1 MSYISKPNSELLLS
15 VLEYLDRNG
24 YKESFDVL
32 LNDTGI
38 RYLENVRRTIDELL
52 NQKKLDDLITYINS
66 CDKLNNDEKKN
77 LMKILKIRKFID
89 KVYNNCSDGIDQKDA
104 LQYLRNEVTPIID
117 NKELLNTLTKLLFFK
132 DVPTLKNFV
141 QKNLAIYEDDKYI
154 LNQICEVKIA
164 PLEQLYNLY
173 NQDLVKK
180 YGINFDKYNVT
191 TIKINDIYINENKGN
206 NIIINNN
213 IKIMEIS
220 KSKDYV
226 AFGFHDL
233 NVSIFSLDKIKKENS
248 EIINLNLINCINIK
262 ENKEINSINFSYD
275 EKHILIL
282 LDKSI
287 INIYDINT
295 SKLLYK
301 INEIKDI
308 SRISYIS
315 EKNDIIF
322 YTKDIL
328 MLSSESLKSSE
339 LSQIY
344 NTSPKNDIS
353 QILFSDFF
361 NLIILVPDSI
371 REIECIKLSNK
382 NKEFSIE
389 IKEDIFSANISQTDG
404 GQYLI
409 INLSKNYP
417 KIFLYDLTKR
427 QFDKKYYGHNQKN
440 NKVLCSFGG
449 NKDQYILC
457 GSEDFLIYLWDR
469 NISGL
474 PKYQFKGH
482 EQRIIGLSMINSS
495 LILSCDENE
504 IKIWTSYDIDDVN
517 FNKEHNDKNKLMEIE
532 NIKEIKS

>member
-32 LNDTGI
+32 LNDTDI

-52 NQKKLDDLITYINS
+52 NQKKLDDLITYINT
-66 CDKLNNDEKKN
+66 CDKLNDDEKKN
-77 LMKILKIRKFID
+77 LMKILKIRKFIE

-308 SRISYIS
+308 SHISYIS

-371 REIECIKLSNK
+371 REIDCIKLSNK

-482 EQRIIGLSMINSS
+482 DTKIIGLGLINPSF
-495 LILSCDENE
+495 ILSCDENNV
-504 IKIWTSYDIDDVN
+504 KIWTSYDIDDVN
-517 FNKEHNDKNKLMEIE
+517 LNKKNKNLMEE
-532 NIKEIKS
+532 EKNNEI

>member
-52 NQKKLDDLITYINS
+52 NQKKLDDLITYINT
-66 CDKLNNDEKKN
+66 CDKLNDDEKKN
-77 LMKILKIRKFID
+77 LMKILKIRKFIE

-132 DVPTLKNFV
+132 DVSTLKNFV

-287 INIYDINT
+287 INIYDINHVKT
-295 SKLLYK
+295 SL
-301 INEIKDI
+301 
-308 SRISYIS
+308 
-315 EKNDIIF
+315 
-322 YTKDIL
+322 
-328 MLSSESLKSSE
+328 
-339 LSQIY
+339 
-344 NTSPKNDIS
+344 
-353 QILFSDFF
+353 
-361 NLIILVPDSI
+361 
-371 REIECIKLSNK
+371 
-382 NKEFSIE
+382 
-389 IKEDIFSANISQTDG
+389 
-404 GQYLI
+404 
-409 INLSKNYP
+409 
-417 KIFLYDLTKR
+417 
-427 QFDKKYYGHNQKN
+427 
-440 NKVLCSFGG
+440 
-449 NKDQYILC
+449 
-457 GSEDFLIYLWDR
+457 
-469 NISGL
+469 
-474 PKYQFKGH
+474 
-482 EQRIIGLSMINSS
+482 
-495 LILSCDENE
+495 
-504 IKIWTSYDIDDVN
+504 
-517 FNKEHNDKNKLMEIE
+517 
-532 NIKEIKS
+532 